1 MTMALNLK
9 DIKIKDIFEAYLTNS
24 TVFNTM
30 SVTLGDNDINVTIT
44 PALIFNVLENYL
56 SWKIPCYSYGTPVPS
71 DTTLF
76 LNKWT
81 EYKNRR
87 KSSWDRVAI
96 ALLTE
101 YAPLENY
108 DRHED
113 ITVKNP
119 LVETEVTIASRTNQD
134 SIAQKTVHEKESSY
148 QTTTPLESGSTVA
161 DAYIDNHTLGGG
173 TDTTKVKAH
182 NVETVN
188 HTHGNIGV
196 TRSQEMAVDELKL
209 REYDITK
216 IIVNDF
222 ITEYAF
228 MITE

>member
-1 MTMALNLK
+1 MQTLKVKISDIIKEYYDNAGQLNS
-9 DIKIKDIFEAYLTNS
+9 IAF
-24 TVFNTM
+24 TVGIDDYTT
-30 SVTLGDNDINVTIT
+30 SIT
-44 PALIFNVLENYL
+44 AEMIESILENYA
-56 SWKIPCYSYGTPVPS
+56 SWEFTMFYHSGGVQPIYQSE
-71 DTTLF
+71 LF
-76 LNKWT
+76 ITKWNKF
-81 EYKNRR
+81 KSFR
-87 KSSWDRVAI
+87 KASWDRMAYSM
-96 ALLTE
+96 LQE
-101 YAPLENY
+101 YIPTENY
-108 DRHED
+108 NRHED

-196 TRSQEMAVDELKL
+196 TQNSELIKNEL
-209 REYDITK
+209 YIRAMDLTSIF
-216 IIVNDF
+216 VNEF
-222 ITEYAF
+222 ITEYC
-228 MITE
+228 TLTCE